1 MTDSQ
6 ITQEILRY
14 IEDSSY
20 DYAVLIDGEWGCGK
34 TYYIKNSLI
43 KDIVSHEGEKE
54 NGRKV
59 KYISLYG
66 CKSVQDI
73 QENLVWSVAE
83 EAIDKLKT
91 MPNQRIRGQFQR
103 FQTMYC

>member
-66 CKSVQDI
+66 CKVFKIFKKIWYGVLLRKRLIS
-73 QENLVWSVAE
+73 LR
-83 EAIDKLKT
+83 T

>member
-34 TYYIKNSLI
+34 TYYII
-43 KDIVSHEGEKE
+43 
-54 NGRKV
+54 
-59 KYISLYG
+59 
-66 CKSVQDI
+66 
-73 QENLVWSVAE
+73 
-83 EAIDKLKT
+83 
-91 MPNQRIRGQFQR
+91 P
-103 FQTMYC
+103 

>member
-43 KDIVSHEGEKE
+43 KDIF
-54 NGRKV
+54 N
-59 KYISLYG
+59 
-66 CKSVQDI
+66 
-73 QENLVWSVAE
+73 
-83 EAIDKLKT
+83 
-91 MPNQRIRGQFQR
+91 
-103 FQTMYC
+103 

>member
-83 EAIDKLKT
+83 EICS
-91 MPNQRIRGQFQR
+91 RS
-103 FQTMYC
+103 